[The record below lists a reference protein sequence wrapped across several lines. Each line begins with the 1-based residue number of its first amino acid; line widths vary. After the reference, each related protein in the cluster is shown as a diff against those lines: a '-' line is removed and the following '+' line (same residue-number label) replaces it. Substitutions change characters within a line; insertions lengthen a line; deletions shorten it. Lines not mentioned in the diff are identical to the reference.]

1 MENLTLFD
9 TRQGYT
15 TEFFINVRELLRTC
29 DNKSN
34 LGWKGIDM
42 VKHLSSNS
50 SICEL
55 LCQLQFVPVLSHYLQ
70 GQLESDKAVLLLSL
84 LETLTDGIIVDRSGY
99 WLSNI
104 LKYLTSAILEKS
116 DYTLPHL
123 LAVLSNLCFENYV
136 VVNELQRANRSEDLH
151 QYLVQLQA
159 DKPLLQLYASQ
170 VIFQ

>member
-1 MENLTLFD
+1 M
-9 TRQGYT
+9 
-15 TEFFINVRELLRTC
+15 
-29 DNKSN
+29 
-34 LGWKGIDM
+34 GWKGIDL

-55 LCQLQFVPVLSHYLQ
+55 LCQLQFVPVLSQYLQ
-70 GQLESDKAVLLLSL
+70 RQLESDKAVLLLSL

-99 WLSNI
+99 WLSNT
-104 LKYLTSAILEKS
+104 LKYLTNAILEKS

-136 VVNELQRANRSEDLH
+136 VVNELQRANHSEELL

-159 DKPLLQLYASQ
+159 NNPLIQLHASQ
-170 VIFQ
+170 VIIF